1 MENPETQGTLGK
13 QDTGRRQIKHQN
25 TTQKN
30 KKIKKMSNTDPI
42 RTRCEAKILP
52 LIAISD
58 HLYDIKF
65 KPVVCFENM
74 ILFLK
79 VRFLIDNL
87 QKYG

>member
-42 RTRCEAKILP
+42 RTRCEAKFLP

-65 KPVVCFENM
+65 KPVVSKNS
-74 ILFLK
+74 LF
-79 VRFLIDNL
+79 R
-87 QKYG
+87 KYDPLFVSEIFNR